1 MWRSAGCLV
10 VTAALLVGAPLIA
23 GAQGGATKGVAS
35 STAAAGEDR
44 PAARSGPGAGES
56 LPNTGGQDTERAWLR
71 PCPQPPPYISQPCI
85 PAKR

>member
-1 MWRSAGCLV
+1 MCHKTGWVA
-10 VTAALLVGAPLIA
+10 VTAALLAGAPLIA
-23 GAQGGATKGVAS
+23 CAQGGSSAGAAS
-35 STAAAGEDR
+35 STAAADEDR
-44 PAARSGPGAGES
+44 PAARSDPGAGES